1 MKVEGEIQGAYTGMC
16 GSGQG
21 SARLS
26 GLPFKIPE
34 SLMEAIAHMWLQQEG
49 LAKRG
54 WGGGDSLSRIKRT
67 GKLMGRQK

>member
-54 WGGGDSLSRIKRT
+54 WGGG
-67 GKLMGRQK
+67 